1 MEENMLKAMD
11 LFTAYK
17 QDQLPK
23 EEGYIVS
30 SFFSYDSPY
39 TIYEVISYSGVKA
52 IYATQEGLTFQ
63 SNGKKLYVLLEPASF
78 PQKSME
84 PYCREKDKQIP
95 MRFKELN
102 IHTAKNQTKIMSSI
116 QPVDSL
122 SSFTILQPT
131 GINFSFIFYMQPDVI
146 DSLELFFNKT
156 FTKEAGIPGSDA
168 KIAAKTIV
176 DTIKNT
182 MIWEKDKEIIG

>member
-1 MEENMLKAMD
+1 MTKALD
-11 LFTAYK
+11 LFSAYK
-17 QDQLPK
+17 QNQLPK

-39 TIYEVISYSGVKA
+39 TIYEVISYSGVKS

-78 PQKSME
+78 AQKSME
-84 PYCREKDKQIP
+84 PYCRDRDKQIP

-102 IHTAKNQTKIMSSI
+102 IHTAKNQTQLMSSI
-116 QPVDSL
+116 KPVDSL
-122 SSFTILQPT
+122 SSFTVLQPT
-131 GINFSFIFYMQPDVI
+131 GINFSFVFYMLPDVL

-156 FTKEAGIPGSDA
+156 FTKEAGIPSGDA

-176 DTIKNT
+176 ETIKTT
-182 MIWEKDKEIIG
+182 MVWDKDKDIIG